1 MSTKDTAF
9 TGALVILASLVIP
22 TFIHFNELINESTR
36 KSNERIYGIHGRLS
50 KIEGKLESI
59 ESFTR
64 YAIDS
69 VDSQG
74 KSPLYKAVANEDT
87 EAASALIA
95 AGADV
100 NVSDSQGI
108 SPLLIAIYIEQEDIV
123 SELIAAGADV
133 NVRDNQGISPLLIA
147 IYTEQEDIVDELIA
161 AGAAGAGNTRDNQN
175 SFPDI
180 DIAYADL
187 NK

>member
-1 MSTKDTAF
+1 MSTKDAAF
-9 TGALVILASLVIP
+9 TGALVILAGLVIP
-22 TFIHFNELINESTR
+22 IFIHFNELTDKSID
-36 KSNERIYGIHGRLS
+36 KSNELIYEIHGRLS
-50 KIEGKLESI
+50 KIEGKLEPI

-64 YAIDS
+64 YTIDS

-100 NVSDSQGI
+100 NIRDNQGI
-108 SPLLIAIYIEQEDIV
+108 SPSHIAVFTKQKDIV

-133 NVRDNQGISPLLIA
+133 NVRDNQGISPLYIA
-147 IYTEQEDIVDELIA
+147 IDTEQKDIVDELIA
-161 AGAAGAGNTRDNQN
+161 AGADNTKDNQN
-175 SFPDI
+175 YLPSSSW
-180 DIAYADL
+180 AL
-187 NK
+187 Q